1 VTVVEETMRALV
13 CRAYGGPE
21 SLTYTEHPAPALG
34 AGEIRIAIRAA
45 GVNFADLM
53 AIDGVHQ
60 NTPPAPFIPGFE
72 VAGVV
77 DAVGTGVKA
86 FSPGN
91 RVVAASGHGAFA
103 ELLVCPESHVAAI
116 GDDVG
121 FVSAAAAPIAFGTAY
136 VALVHRAML
145 RSGEWLFVQ
154 GAGGNIGG
162 GALQI
167 GKLLGARTIATA
179 DGPEGCVRVRALGA
193 DFAIDHRSEDVPTR
207 VRELTNGR
215 GAAIIFDSVT
225 GDVFT
230 QTLDALARGG
240 RLVVAGAAGG
250 SVPSI
255 SLMELIVRHV
265 SLIGVD
271 VDDYLHRDSV
281 VTEEFITRVADWL
294 GRGLLRTRE
303 TEAVPLSRGAEALAR
318 LKAGE
323 ARRKLVLVPD
333 EHFQEQG

>member
-145 RSGEWLFVQ
+145 RSGEWLFVP
-154 GAGGNIGG
+154 GTSA
-162 GALQI
+162 A
-167 GKLLGARTIATA
+167 AH
-179 DGPEGCVRVRALGA
+179 C
-193 DFAIDHRSEDVPTR
+193 RSA
-207 VRELTNGR
+207 N
-215 GAAIIFDSVT
+215 SW
-225 GDVFT
+225 
-230 QTLDALARGG
+230 ALA
-240 RLVVAGAAGG
+240 
-250 SVPSI
+250 PSQPQTDRRDACVYAR
-255 SLMELIVRHV
+255 SAPTLR
-265 SLIGVD
+265 STIGQ
-271 VDDYLHRDSV
+271 
-281 VTEEFITRVADWL
+281 
-294 GRGLLRTRE
+294 RTFLPE
-303 TEAVPLSRGAEALAR
+303 SAN
-318 LKAGE
+318 
-323 ARRKLVLVPD
+323 
-333 EHFQEQG
+333 